1 MIQLKTYLLRNSFRT
16 LILQGQNTSLQLPLN
31 SVLRTEDIRNIKLN
45 QAKGVGGSVMRQ
57 LYRCTINDHMKKIR
71 TTIKCTNKINIGNLR
86 QMFKKVEK
94 LHSINAKFIIKKVPS
109 VGEGKR
115 RGKDNT
121 CFTCDFYITNQVT

>member
-45 QAKGVGGSVMRQ
+45 QAKVGGGSVMRQ
-57 LYRCTINDHMKKIR
+57 LYRCTINDHMKKFR

-86 QMFKKVEK
+86 QMFKKVKK

-109 VGEGKR
+109 VGKGKR

-121 CFTCDFYITNQVT
+121 CFTCDFYIKNQVT